1 MERLFREF
9 QRSEYKRTGMS
20 TLGRTA
26 RAMIAETPMMKNLQC
41 PEFINIILNGQPT
54 LAARFAQLD
63 MKCIQERLKK
73 SQNEEKLPA
82 GLKKI
87 VRNPDFHKIF
97 MKASKLMRIA
107 A

>member
-1 MERLFREF
+1 
-9 QRSEYKRTGMS
+9 MS

-41 PEFINIILNGQPT
+41 PECMNIILNGQPT

-63 MKCIQERLKK
+63 MKHIQERVKG

-87 VRNPDFHKIF
+87 IGNSDFHKIF
-97 MKASKLMRIA
+97 MRASKLIKKVA
-107 A
+107 